1 MIKYLQLLLFIFL
14 TLVYHEMSG
23 NNDRFQKCRGKY
35 EWDALLLHGIMKSES
50 LNAYLRC
57 KMIKEGYLKKDA
69 GYINC
74 RR

>member
-1 MIKYLQLLLFIFL
+1 
-14 TLVYHEMSG
+14 MSG

-57 KMIKEGYLKKDA
+57 KMSKEGYLKKDA